1 MQAAKRVLMV
11 RPARFA
17 YNEQTANNNF
27 FQEKREISNLNEKA
41 LVEFDNFVKVLR
53 DNKIEVIV
61 VQDTE
66 SPYTPDSIF
75 PNNWF
80 STHQTGELVLYS
92 MFAENRR
99 AERKQDVLEAIR
111 KHFSADKT
119 IDLTFWEKE
128 NKFLEG
134 TGSIILD
141 HSNKIAYAC
150 RSIRTDENVFIEFCR
165 LMNFKPLLFNSFDEN
180 NKPIYH
186 TNVMLSI
193 GENFAVVC
201 AESISDENERKSV
214 LDSLHQSK
222 KEIIEISMEQMNHF
236 GANVLEVNNIDNE
249 SCLIM
254 SESAENT
261 FTTDQKNVIKR
272 YSKIVSSPLQ
282 SIEQAGGGSARCML
296 AEIF

>member
-27 FQEKREISNLNEKA
+27 FQEKGEISNLNEKA
-41 LVEFDNFVKVLR
+41 LAEFDNFVKVLR

-111 KHFSADKT
+111 KHFAADKT

-150 RSIRTDENVFIEFCR
+150 RSLRTDENVFIEFS
-165 LMNFKPLLFNSFDEN
+165 K
-180 NKPIYH
+180 H
-186 TNVMLSI
+186 SI
-193 GENFAVVC
+193 VF
-201 AESISDENERKSV
+201 
-214 LDSLHQSK
+214 
-222 KEIIEISMEQMNHF
+222 IIF
-236 GANVLEVNNIDNE
+236 G
-249 SCLIM
+249 S
-254 SESAENT
+254 
-261 FTTDQKNVIKR
+261 
-272 YSKIVSSPLQ
+272 
-282 SIEQAGGGSARCML
+282 
-296 AEIF
+296 

>member
-1 MQAAKRVLMV
+1 MV

>member
-27 FQEKREISNLNEKA
+27 FQEKGEISNLNEKA
-41 LVEFDNFVKVLR
+41 LAEFDNFVKVLR

-111 KHFSADKT
+111 KHFAADKT

-150 RSIRTDENVFIEFCR
+150 RSLRTDENVFIEFCR
-165 LMNFKPLLFNSFDEN
+165 LMKFKPLLFNSFDEN

-222 KEIIEISMEQMNHF
+222 KEIIEISMEQMNNF
-236 GANVLEVNNIDNE
+236 GANVLEVNSIDNE

-254 SESAENT
+254 SESAKNA
-261 FTTDQKNVIKR
+261 FTADQKNVIKR
-272 YSKIVSSPLQ
+272 YSKIISSPLQ